1 MDRVTNIRVPLAKPW
16 FDDREALAASEVV
29 KSGWLF
35 MGPQVREFE
44 AQFAAMLGVKHAIAV
59 NSGSSALLVT
69 LLAMGIGPG
78 DEVLVPDMTFISTAS
93 CALFAGATPRF
104 VDIEL
109 KTYGMDP
116 ADLES
121 KVSARTR
128 AIIPVHYAGQT
139 AEMSAILRVA
149 EKYGIPVIEDAA
161 EAQLSRYG
169 NSYAGSMG
177 RAGIFS
183 FTPSKPMTV
192 GEGGMIVT
200 GDDQLAE
207 NARLVRNF
215 GDADKFSW
223 VRLGYNFRMMD
234 IQAAIGICQLR
245 KVAEAVRIRRLI
257 ARAYT
262 DQLAGIPGII
272 TPFVRS
278 AEDANFQ
285 LYTIRVNKKAAGIS
299 RDRLMQSLAE
309 QGVAS
314 RLYYPALHRAPVFSR
329 LNPGMDASFPSA
341 CAFADSAVSLPL
353 YPTMTEEEINHVIRS
368 VKGAV
373 DSAPKRQLK
382 PGASPMRVLR
392 ACDGE
397 QVDSSLPSP

>member
-1 MDRVTNIRVPLAKPW
+1 MAEVTHIRIPLAKPW
-16 FDDREALAASEVV
+16 FDDAEVFAAGEVV

-44 AQFAAMLGVKHAIAV
+44 AQFAAMLSVKHAIAV

-104 VDIEL
+104 VDIEM

-116 ADLES
+116 RDLES
-121 KVSARTR
+121 KVNARTR

-139 AEMSAILRVA
+139 AEMSAILRIA
-149 EKYGIPVIEDAA
+149 EKHGIPVIEDAA

-169 NSYAGSMG
+169 NSYAGSRG

-234 IQAAIGICQLR
+234 IQGAIGIRQLQ
-245 KVAEAVRIRRLI
+245 KVAEAVRIRRVI
-257 ARAYT
+257 AQAYT
-262 DQLAGIPGII
+262 DELETIPGII

-278 AEDANFQ
+278 AEDTNFQ
-285 LYTIRVNKKAAGIS
+285 LYTIRVNKKLARIN

-329 LNPGMDASFPSA
+329 LNPGADEHFPNA
-341 CAFADSAVSLPL
+341 CTFADSAVSLPL

-368 VKGAV
+368 VKRAV
-373 DSAPKRQLK
+373 DSAQKPRLKRST
-382 PGASPMRVLR
+382 APMRVAAALR
-392 ACDGE
+392 RRA
-397 QVDSSLPSP
+397 S